1 VAKIASDRLI
11 EVQPPQERAVLLIA
25 PDGRLSRQEV
35 RDHLDEL
42 ASLADTAGA
51 AVVST
56 VQQHIEAP
64 HPAYFIGTGKVEE
77 LRSVVGSHQA
87 SLVIFDEDLT
97 PVQGQKLEQALGV
110 RVMDRTELIIDIFAL
125 RARTAEAKTQV
136 ELAQLQYETDRRTI
150 RRRIRDLKQRLGK
163 IAQQRET
170 ERKGRAGEFRAA
182 LVGYTNA
189 GKSSILAALS
199 GSELFIEDRLFATL
213 DPATRAVDLG
223 EGFQALV
230 TDTVGF
236 IRKLPHNLVASFRA
250 TLEEANEADV
260 LCHVVD
266 VAHPS
271 WEEQYE
277 VVEDVL
283 SDLRFN
289 PKQRLVVFNKVDRL
303 THDEETAIEE
313 RAAALLGAHV
323 FTSTVESGGIEPLR
337 AELSNAL
344 RGRWP
349 TMVLTIPASAGDLL
363 AELYRE
369 GEVLDREDRGARIQV
384 TVRLPVDILGRF
396 KTHDDVSVFDAPP
409 AA

>member
-1 VAKIASDRLI
+1 MAKIASDRLI